1 MGIGRE
7 YDVEEWLEFLTGSD
21 NQPDYAKETQ
31 DRFEKRIE
39 ALVEEHLT
47 DQYPD
52 PKEVAYL
59 SYASLAGHGIGLW
72 EEREDWHAA
81 FEKIVKNDKPLNDL
95 FNTLECEVEHGD

>member
-1 MGIGRE
+1 MRIGRE
-7 YDVEEWLEFLTGSD
+7 YEMEEWLEFLTGSD

-31 DRFEKRIE
+31 QKFQDRVE

-52 PKEVAYL
+52 LKEVAYL

-95 FNTLECEVEHGD
+95 FQTLECEVEHGD